1 MAKRTRIV
9 PRDKGFRLA
18 SLDMSRNKIKR
29 ADYDTKLRKLQIR
42 LQRIQQAYLFSG
54 HSAVVVFEGWDA
66 AGKGGTIR
74 RMAWALDPRGFKV
87 WPIAAPRPYHQ
98 ERHYLYR
105 FWERLPPNGGISVFD
120 RSWYGRVL
128 VERVEGLTAEPDW
141 RRAYDEIN
149 EFERLLIDDGT
160 RVIKLFLHIT
170 PEEQLRRFED
180 RLRDPM
186 KRWKLTYEDFRN
198 RGNWQD
204 YEAATEDMVRRT
216 STDAA
221 PWHVVPAN
229 DKKRARIDCLT
240 IITKALARQVDLG
253 PRPLDE
259 RTREQAKVALQLDP
273 KALAELVNTKG

>member
-1 MAKRTRIV
+1 MIRRTKIV
-9 PRDKGFRLA
+9 VRDKDFRLA
-18 SLDMSRNKIKR
+18 SLDMSRKIKK
-29 ADYDTKLRKLQIR
+29 ADYTRKLEKLQLR

-54 HSAVVVFEGWDA
+54 ESAAIVFEGWDA

-105 FWERLPPNGGISVFD
+105 FWERLPPSGGISVFD

-128 VERVEGLTAEPDW
+128 VERVEGLTPKRDW

-149 EFERLLIDDGT
+149 EFERMLIDDGT

-198 RGNWQD
+198 RSNWQG
-204 YEAATEDMVRRT
+204 YETATEDMIRRT
-216 STDAA
+216 STEGA

-229 DKKRARIDCLT
+229 DKKRARIECLT
-240 IITKALARQVDLG
+240 IITKALARRVDLG

-259 RTREQAKVALQLDP
+259 RTREQAKHTLQLDAE
-273 KALAELVNTKG
+273 ALANLIETGA

>member
-1 MAKRTRIV
+1 VAKRTRIV
-9 PRDKGFRLA
+9 LRDKTFRLA
-18 SLDMSRNKIKR
+18 SLDMNRSKIKK
-29 ADYDTKLRKLQIR
+29 ADYFSKLGKLQLG
-42 LQRIQQAYLFSG
+42 LQRIQQAYLFTG

-87 WPIAAPRPYHQ
+87 WPIAAPRPFHQ
-98 ERHYLYR
+98 ERHYLCR

-128 VERVEGLTAEPDW
+128 VERVEGLADERDW

-160 RVIKLFLHIT
+160 RVIKLFMHIT

-198 RGNWQD
+198 RENWPG
-204 YEAATEDMVRRT
+204 YEAAIEEMVRRT
-216 STDAA
+216 STEAA

-240 IITKALARQVDLG
+240 TITKALARKVDLA
-253 PRPLDE
+253 PQPLDDRIQQE
-259 RTREQAKVALQLDP
+259 AKVALRLDP
-273 KALAELVNTKG
+273 RALADLVEAQG